1 MNVTIKPGAA
11 TQDAAQIDSIVNQIR
26 EDMKVLNDAIN
37 STIPSGIQTNWS
49 EELLNSWRQ
58 YYGGDVDSTLA
69 EMAAS
74 ATNLRMAVEKTL
86 QYSNEM

>member
-11 TQDAAQIDSIVNQIR
+11 LEDATQIDSIVNQIR

-37 STIPSGIQTNWS
+37 NTIPSGIQTTWGDELSRNWQ
-49 EELLNSWRQ
+49 Q
-58 YYGGDVDSTLA
+58 YYGSDVDEALV

-74 ATNLRMAVEKTL
+74 ASNLRMAVDQILK
-86 QYSNEM
+86 YSNEI